1 MPVTCLYRR
10 RTANYKI
17 LTCLYCKRTS
27 KQKILNNAVFSQVD
41 QPSAKLAPKFSALP
55 PPGHNQWDN
64 IAGNENGTPVR
75 GSPGPQHR
83 AEAEKKSIPP
93 LMQEPMAYR
102 MAATSIS
109 QGPGG
114 RGSEPTVSEDW
125 YSEGG
130 SSLGPAAPIP
140 PVHQPKQLLGA
151 FETDFTKVEKKKST
165 WSLTPFEK

>member
-27 KQKILNNAVFSQVD
+27 NQKFLYNAVFSQLD

-75 GSPGPQHR
+75 GSPGLQNP
-83 AEAEKKSIPP
+83 EAEKKSIPP
-93 LMQEPMAYR
+93 LMMQEPMAYR

-114 RGSEPTVSEDW
+114 RGGETTVSEDW